1 MTLLHYIIPKI
12 LGAKQDYYNN
22 YNGTGFTDYLQL
34 VENINNNEL
43 RIEDNSIS
51 DICLKDTFYQYFN
64 MNLHH
69 ISDLNVFDLLQY
81 FLENRFQ
88 DNKPQILL
96 IVSKYMR
103 TIQAFRRLLSLCRHR
118 VCKTAIDNDF
128 SLNPIDK
135 NSRFTICIFQNNSA
149 YYFKIHDLIQ
159 IIKSRLENCED
170 YFCASLPILNPY
182 TNIPFSKSA
191 LYNIYFFIKFN
202 TMIHQE
208 LFDIFFRCNFS
219 LYDFKENYATVIVSK
234 YIHSYVSNSPCNTL
248 WKGINKMID
257 FINKRLKKPAKK
269 ITIEP
274 EFPRHIIVDTLR
286 PYYELYLQFQYT
298 RDNTNFYNQKQ
309 SFFYKVEIFIAN
321 NPNFGRTKA
330 SIKRDISKNVRS
342 VEYLP
347 FCDVRSCY
355 HTKNISLDEFLTN
368 HQSEYSPSERFWHS
382 NIFRSNFEDTIS
394 HVIHQAEQAAQING
408 VGEFGSSFDSDDET
422 GSDDDD
428 ETVILNHPQDNTQDN
443 TQDSDTD
450 TEEPTVNVTTRII
463 TTPYSRIITPPYR
476 PVGIANTSNQTSNQT
491 SNNTSNNTS
500 NHASNQILQ
509 SETL

>member
-12 LGAKQDYYNN
+12 LGAKENYYNN

-43 RIEDNSIS
+43 RTEDNSIN

-64 MNLHH
+64 MNLQH

-88 DNKPQILL
+88 GNKPQILL

-103 TIQAFRRLLSLCRHR
+103 TIQAFRRLLSLCRRR

-182 TNIPFSKSA
+182 TNIPFSKST

-234 YIHSYVSNSPCNTL
+234 YIHSYVSNSPCNSL

-309 SFFYKVEIFIAN
+309 SFFYKIEIFIAN

-330 SIKRDISKNVRS
+330 SIKRDVSKNERS

-355 HTKNISLDEFLTN
+355 HTKSISLDEFLTN
-368 HQSEYSPSERFWHS
+368 HQSEYSPSERFWQS

-394 HVIHQAEQAAQING
+394 HVIHQTEQAEQINRAS
-408 VGEFGSSFDSDDET
+408 EFGSSFDSDDET
-422 GSDDDD
+422 GSDD
-428 ETVILNHPQDNTQDN
+428 ETVILNYPQENTEDNTLNDTQND
-443 TQDSDTD
+443 TQDSDT
-450 TEEPTVNVTTRII
+450 EEPNVNVLTRII
-463 TTPYSRIITPPYR
+463 TPLYR
-476 PVGIANTSNQTSNQT
+476 PVGVVNNTSNQTSNQAV
-491 SNNTSNNTS
+491 
-500 NHASNQILQ
+500 H